1 MLIIYLDTKLIF
13 SCDLDENTIERNIFI
28 LILYFV
34 NIFLSKKKIIIHL
47 IL

>member
-1 MLIIYLDTKLIF
+1 MLIIYLDTNHIF

-34 NIFLSKKKIIIHL
+34 NIFYQRKKQSSI
-47 IL
+47 